1 MRHRVGS
8 PLMAMLIDG
17 HMEKGQGFSKTR
29 AAYDQLL
36 GAHFEMNKELQ
47 CKFLLTHLHEDANAA
62 QFDWKLR
69 SFHYGA
75 MRKVSVDLFD
85 GYARPSVGLVRGE
98 KSDNVR

>member
-17 HMEKGQGFSKTR
+17 HMEKGQGLTR

-75 MRKVSVDLFD
+75 MRKVSVDLTCSMAMQRTRFNI
-85 GYARPSVGLVRGE
+85 AWQALLVL
-98 KSDNVR
+98 S